1 MSFCFVDDDLF
12 EPPWLRL
19 NFLWQVV
26 ELAFSKR
33 STTKKPFRFSTSL
46 YIFYYIAQSVSIDF
60 VGFSIF
66 TLSMMQRG

>member
-1 MSFCFVDDDLF
+1 MSVLPFVNYDLF

-19 NFLWQVV
+19 NFFWQVV
-26 ELAFSKR
+26 ELAFFKR
-33 STTKKPFRFSTSL
+33 STTKKTFRFSTSL

-66 TLSMMQRG
+66 NLSMM